1 MLFNSIDYLLFIPT
15 VFSIYWFI
23 TQNNLKIQN
32 IFLLIS
38 SYFFYAWW
46 DWRFL
51 FLIFFSTMIDYFAGL
66 KIYSAK
72 NNFQKKLFLWSSIIF
87 NLGLLGFFKYYNF
100 FIDSFFELFS
110 FFGFST
116 NYSTLQII
124 LPVGISFYTFQ
135 TMSYPLDI
143 YFKKLRPTKDFI
155 AFASFVSFFPQL
167 IAGPIERATNLL
179 PQILNS
185 RIFNYE
191 KSIYGLN
198 LILYGMFKKVVI
210 ADSLAWRV
218 DYCFENYHSLDG
230 GVLLLGI
237 IYFSIQLYCDFSGYS
252 DIAIGSGKILGFD
265 LMPNFNYP
273 FFSTTISEFWRR
285 WHISLSSWFRDYLF
299 VPLSIKFRDHG
310 RIGVCL
316 AIIITYVI
324 IGLWHGADNKFLI
337 FGFINALYF
346 IPSIIVNIQIDKMLI
361 LNNLAYGILNSFRR
375 LRTFILFSVSL
386 IFFRS
391 PSTNEGFEYL
401 KQTLLTIE
409 LPSSNK
415 GGIVF
420 VALLM
425 ILENVLYNKNYPFL
439 HKAFFYENKRT
450 IYYGFL
456 FISALVITMFSAYN
470 EYYLI
475 DKPHFIYF
483 QF

>member
-1 MLFNSIDYLLFIPT
+1 MP
-15 VFSIYWFI
+15 
-23 TQNNLKIQN
+23 
-32 IFLLIS
+32 
-38 SYFFYAWW
+38 
-46 DWRFL
+46 
-51 FLIFFSTMIDYFAGL
+51 
-66 KIYSAK
+66 
-72 NNFQKKLFLWSSIIF
+72 
-87 NLGLLGFFKYYNF
+87 KYYNF
-100 FIDSFFELFS
+100 FIDSFSELFS
-110 FFGFST
+110 FFGYSN
-116 NYSTLQII
+116 NYATLQII

-179 PQILNS
+179 PQILSS
-185 RIFNYE
+185 RTFNYD
-191 KSIYGLN
+191 KSINGLN

-210 ADSLAWRV
+210 ADSIAWRV

-230 GVLLLGI
+230 GVLFLGI

-273 FFSTTISEFWRR
+273 FFSTSISEFWRR

-310 RIGVCL
+310 KIGICL
-316 AIIITYVI
+316 SIIITYVI
-324 IGLWHGADNKFLI
+324 IGLWHGADNKFII

-346 IPSIIVNIQIDKMLI
+346 IPSIIINIQLDKLLI
-361 LNNLAYGILNSFRR
+361 LNNLAYSILNGFRR

-386 IFFRS
+386 TFFRS
-391 PSTNEGFEYL
+391 PSTSDGFEYL
-401 KQTLLTIE
+401 KQTLFSIG
-409 LPSSNK
+409 LPNSNQ
-415 GGIVF
+415 GGMVF
-420 VALLM
+420 VAIFLIAEIVFLK
-425 ILENVLYNKNYPFL
+425 KNYL
-439 HKAFFYENKRT
+439 FFDRTYFSKNKKT

-456 FISALVITMFSAYN
+456 FISALIITMFSVYN
-470 EYYLI
+470 EYYLTDI
-475 DKPHFIYF
+475 SHFIYF

>member
-1 MLFNSIDYLLFIPT
+1 MLFNSIDYFLFIPA

-23 TQNNLKIQN
+23 TQNNLTIQN

-38 SYFFYAWW
+38 SYIFYAWW

-100 FIDSFFELFS
+100 FIDSFSELFG

-143 YFKKLRPTKDFI
+143 YLKKLRPTKDFI

-167 IAGPIERATNLL
+167 VAGPIERATNLL

-185 RIFNYE
+185 RIFNYD

-285 WHISLSSWFRDYLF
+285 WHISLSSWFRDYFF

-324 IGLWHGADNKFLI
+324 IGLWHGANNKFLI

-361 LNNLAYGILNSFRR
+361 LNNLAYSILNSFRR

-401 KQTLLTIE
+401 KQTLFTIE
-409 LPSSNK
+409 LPNTNK

-420 VALLM
+420 VALLL
-425 ILENVLYNKNYPFL
+425 ILESVLYNKNHPFL
-439 HKAFFYENKRT
+439 HKAFFYESKRT

>member
-1 MLFNSIDYLLFIPT
+1 MLFNSVEYLLFIPA
-15 VFSIYWFI
+15 VFSIYWFL
-23 TQNNLKIQN
+23 TQNNLKVQN
-32 IFLLIS
+32 TFLLIS

-51 FLIFFSTMIDYFAGL
+51 FLIFFSTMVDYFAGL

-72 NNFQKKLFLWSSIIF
+72 NNFQKKLFLWLSIIL
-87 NLGLLGFFKYYNF
+87 NLGLLSFFKYYNF
-100 FIDSFFELFS
+100 FIDSFYGLFS
-110 FFGFST
+110 FFGFSD

-143 YFKKLRPTKDFI
+143 YFRKLKPTKDFI

-167 IAGPIERATNLL
+167 IAGPIERAKNLL
-179 PQILNS
+179 PQVLNS
-185 RIFNYE
+185 RIFDYD
-191 KSIYGLN
+191 KSIHGLN

-265 LMPNFNYP
+265 LIPNFKYP

-285 WHISLSSWFRDYLF
+285 WHISLSSWFHDYLF
-299 VPLSIKFRDHG
+299 VPLSLKFRDHG
-310 RIGVCL
+310 RTGVCL

-324 IGLWHGADNKFLI
+324 IGLWHGPDNKFII

-346 IPSIIVNIQIDKMLI
+346 ICPIIVNVRIDKILT
-361 LNNLAYGILNSFRR
+361 LNNLAYSILNSFRR

-386 IFFRS
+386 VFFRS
-391 PSTNEGFEYL
+391 PSTNDGFEYL
-401 KQTLLTIE
+401 KQTFLTIE
-409 LPSSNK
+409 SPNSNK
-415 GGIVF
+415 GGDSFCSSFIDFREVF
-420 VALLM
+420 YTKK
-425 ILENVLYNKNYPFL
+425 IIHFYTK
-439 HKAFFYENKRT
+439 HFF
-450 IYYGFL
+450 
-456 FISALVITMFSAYN
+456 
-470 EYYLI
+470 
-475 DKPHFIYF
+475 
-483 QF
+483 